1 MPRTSNLQR
10 AGWVITLIGVSS
22 FAVASPL
29 SAWLTRHSYTA
40 FSFSVGWANVLS
52 TVLTAL
58 GLIMSIGDKLGALS
72 VKDNENLASIAD
84 GLTRH
89 ALRQDSALLA
99 QLLGTDSLDNRPAR
113 DIPGWCSARPS
124 ESEGKALQT
133 SDQRVREYR

>member
-99 QLLGTDSLDNRPAR
+99 QLLVLQQHLV
-113 DIPGWCSARPS
+113 IF
-124 ESEGKALQT
+124 KALPPVVAVAGALLVL
-133 SDQRVREYR
+133 SAPS